1 MRVRVRGGLGF
12 GFGFGLLPL
21 PLTLSRCVLPHGG
34 RGIECSNG
42 QCIHESYACDGAA
55 NCP

>member
-1 MRVRVRGGLGF
+1 M
-12 GFGFGLLPL
+12 
-21 PLTLSRCVLPHGG
+21 LTLARTPSRCVLPHGG